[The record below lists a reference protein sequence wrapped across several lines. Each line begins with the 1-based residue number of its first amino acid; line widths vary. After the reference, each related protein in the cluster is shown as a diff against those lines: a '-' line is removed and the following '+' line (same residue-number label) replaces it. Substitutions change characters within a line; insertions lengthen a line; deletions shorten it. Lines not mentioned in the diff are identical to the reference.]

1 MPLPG
6 SEKVAARPLHFIWIV
21 DVSGSMSVD
30 GKIQS
35 LNQAIKDSIPAM
47 RDVAEGNPFADV
59 FVRAVRFSSG
69 AQWHVAT
76 PTTVQDFQWKELPAD
91 GVTDMGAALSL
102 VADALSVEQMG
113 ERGYPPVLVL
123 VSDGQPTD
131 DYKTGV
137 AKIMATNWGRK
148 AVRLSIAIGADADH
162 GSLSAFV
169 GDVERPVLKAD
180 NAESLTQ
187 YIKWVSTIVVNSV
200 SSPTSKTTPSSE
212 DSSKNPSY
220 IDPDVWE
227 PIPPAPTPVDASK
240 IW

>member
-21 DVSGSMSVD
+21 DVSGSMAVD

-35 LNQAIKDSIPAM
+35 LNQAIKDAIPAM
-47 RDVAEGNPFADV
+47 RDVADGNPFAEV

-69 AQWHVAT
+69 AQWHVASPT
-76 PTTVQDFQWKELPAD
+76 PVRDFQWKDLSAE
-91 GVTDMGAALSL
+91 GVTDMGAALGM
-102 VADALSVEQMG
+102 VADALTVEQMG

-131 DYKTGV
+131 DYKSGI
-137 AKIMATNWGRK
+137 AKVMATNWGRK
-148 AVRLSIAIGADADH
+148 SVRLAIAIGADADH

-187 YIKWVSTIVVNSV
+187 YIKWVSTIVGAV
-200 SSPTSKTTPSSE
+200 SSPPSKTTPVD
-212 DSSKNPSY
+212 DSQ
-220 IDPDVWE
+220 PDGKYTTGE
-227 PIPPAPTPVDASK
+227 IYDPIPQPPPPVDNTQV
-240 IW
+240 W

>member
-6 SEKVAARPLHFIWIV
+6 SERVSARPLHFIWIV

-47 RDVAEGNPFADV
+47 RDVADGNPFADV
-59 FVRAVRFSSG
+59 YVRAVRFSSG
-69 AQWHVAT
+69 AQWHIAAPT
-76 PTTVQDFQWKELPAD
+76 PVRDFQWRELPAE
-91 GVTDMGAALSL
+91 GVTDMGAALGL

-113 ERGYPPVLVL
+113 ERGYPPVLVM

-131 DYKTGV
+131 DYKAGI
-137 AKIMATNWGRK
+137 AKVMATNWGRK
-148 AVRLSIAIGADADH
+148 AVRLAIAIGADADH

-169 GDVERPVLKAD
+169 NDIERPILKAD

-187 YIKWVSTIVVNSV
+187 YIKWVSTTVVHSV
-200 SSPTSKTTPSSE
+200 STPASKTGSKGESSGQG
-212 DSSKNPSY
+212 SSYSG
-220 IDPDVWE
+220 PDDWD
-227 PIPPAPTPVDASK
+227 PIPPAPPPADAPT

>member
-6 SEKVAARPLHFIWIV
+6 SEKVAARPLQFMWIV

-47 RDVAEGNPFADV
+47 RDVAEDNPFAEV

-69 AQWHVAT
+69 AQWLVANPT
-76 PTTVQDFQWKELPAD
+76 PVRDFQWKDLSAE
-91 GVTDMGAALSL
+91 GVTDMGAALGL
-102 VADALSVEQMG
+102 VADSLTVEQMG

-123 VSDGQPTD
+123 ISDGQPTD
-131 DYKTGV
+131 DYKSGI
-137 AKIMATNWGRK
+137 AKVMATNWGRK
-148 AVRLSIAIGADADH
+148 AVRLAIAIGADADL
-162 GSLSAFV
+162 GALSAFV

-187 YIKWVSTIVVNSV
+187 YIKWVSTIVVQSV
-200 SSPTSKTTPSSE
+200 SAPTSKTDPVTESGE
-212 DSSKNPSY
+212 KGSY
-220 IDPDVWE
+220 QGPEIWD
-227 PIPPAPTPVDASK
+227 PIPPAPAPADTSQ

>member
-21 DVSGSMSVD
+21 DVSGSMAVD

-35 LNQAIKDSIPAM
+35 LNQAIKDAIPAM
-47 RDVAEGNPFADV
+47 RDVAEDNPFAEV

-69 AQWHVAT
+69 AQWHVASPT
-76 PTTVQDFQWKELPAD
+76 PVRDFQWKDLSAE
-91 GVTDMGAALSL
+91 GVTDMGAALGM
-102 VADALSVEQMG
+102 VADALTVEHMG

-131 DYKTGV
+131 DYKSGI
-137 AKIMATNWGRK
+137 AKVMATNWGRK
-148 AVRLSIAIGADADH
+148 SVRWAIAIGADADH

-169 GDVERPVLKAD
+169 GDVERSVLKAD

-187 YIKWVSTIVVNSV
+187 YIKWVSTIVGAV
-200 SSPTSKTTPSSE
+200 SSPASKTTPVTGSGSST
-212 DSSKNPSY
+212 DY
-220 IDPDVWE
+220 FGPDNYG
-227 PIPPAPTPVDASK
+227 PLPPPPPPVDDTQV
-240 IW
+240 W

>member
-6 SEKVAARPLHFIWIV
+6 SEKVSARPLHFIWIV

-35 LNQAIKDSIPAM
+35 LNQAIKDASPAM
-47 RDVAEGNPFADV
+47 RDVAENNPFAEV

-76 PTTVQDFQWKELPAD
+76 PTPVQDFQWKDLSAE
-91 GVTDMGAALSL
+91 GVTDMGAALGM
-102 VADALSVEQMG
+102 VADSLSVEQMG

-131 DYKTGV
+131 DYKSGI
-137 AKIMATNWGRK
+137 AKVMATNWGRK
-148 AVRLSIAIGADADH
+148 AVRLAIAIGADADH
-162 GSLSAFV
+162 GSLAAFV

-187 YIKWVSTIVVNSV
+187 YIKWVSTIVVQSV
-200 SSPTSKTTPSSE
+200 SSPPSKTNPVTEPGPN
-212 DSSKNPSY
+212 KNY
-220 IDPDVWE
+220 VDTEIWD
-227 PIPPAPTPVDASK
+227 PIPPAPAPVDSSQ

>member
-6 SEKVAARPLHFIWIV
+6 TEKVAARPLHFIWIV
-21 DVSGSMSVD
+21 DVSGSMAVD

-35 LNQAIKDSIPAM
+35 LNQAIKDAIPAM
-47 RDVAEGNPFADV
+47 RDVAEDNPFAEV

-69 AQWHVAT
+69 AQWHVASPT
-76 PTTVQDFQWKELPAD
+76 PVCDFQWKDLSAE
-91 GVTDMGAALSL
+91 GVTDMGAALGL
-102 VADALSVEQMG
+102 VADALTVEQMG

-131 DYKTGV
+131 DYKSGI
-137 AKIMATNWGRK
+137 AKVMATNWGRK
-148 AVRLSIAIGADADH
+148 SVRLAIAIGSDADH

-187 YIKWVSTIVVNSV
+187 YIKWVSTIVGAV
-200 SSPTSKTTPSSE
+200 SSPPTNTTKVTGVDAGTE
-212 DSSKNPSY
+212 DDGPEIFSPL
-220 IDPDVWE
+220 
-227 PIPPAPTPVDASK
+227 PPPPPPVDVTQV
-240 IW
+240 W